1 MRVYILMMIV
11 AAAATYLLVP
21 VVLRLALRLGAV
33 TAVRARDVHTV
44 PIPRMGGVAMY
55 AGMAVAY
62 AIGSQIPY
70 LSRVLAPGSA
80 AWGVLMGAGVMCLI
94 GVLDDIVE
102 LVWYAKLA
110 GEVLAAAVMAWQG
123 VTLSSVPFM
132 GLTVGSSR
140 MTLFITVLTVV
151 VVSNA
156 VNFMDG
162 LDGLAAGMIGI
173 AGLAF
178 YLYSYM
184 LTRNAN
190 PGDFTSVACAI
201 TAPLAGACIGFLPHN
216 FHPARIFMGDSGAL
230 MLGAVIAG
238 AGIQVTGQ
246 IDPANTDLGYALPT
260 WMPLLVPFVVIL
272 LPLIDFVWAVIRR
285 MAAGH
290 SPFHP
295 DAGHLHHRLLRSGYS
310 HRGAVLVLY
319 MWAFIV
325 SFSWVALVQFSTS
338 FVAAVFVGA
347 ALVGLVVTW
356 MAAKTS
362 VRNAGKHF
370 AQDAPARPQE
380 ETLMDTVPA

>member
-1 MRVYILMMIV
+1 MRVYILMMLA

-21 VVLRLALRLGAV
+21 VVLRVALALGAV
-33 TAVRARDVHTV
+33 TEVRERDVHTV
-44 PIPRMGGVAMY
+44 PIPRLGGVAMFT
-55 AGMAVAY
+55 GMVVAY
-62 AIGSQIPY
+62 AIGSQVPY

-94 GVLDDIVE
+94 GVIDDIVE

-110 GEVLAAAVMAWQG
+110 GEVLAAGVMAWQG

-132 GLTVGSSR
+132 GLTVGSPR
-140 MTLFITVLTVV
+140 LTLFLTILTVV
-151 VVSNA
+151 VVANA

-178 YLYSYM
+178 FLYSYM

-201 TAPLAGACIGFLPHN
+201 TAPLAGACLGFLPHN

-260 WMPLLVPFVVIL
+260 WMPLLVPFAVIL
-272 LPLIDFVWAVIRR
+272 LPLIDFIWAVVRR
-285 MAAGH
+285 LARGQ
-290 SPFHP
+290 SPFHA
-295 DAGHLHHRLLRSGYS
+295 DAGHLHHHLLRRGYS
-310 HRGAVLVLY
+310 HTGAVLVLY

-325 SFSWVALVQFSTS
+325 SFSWVALVPFPAKQ
-338 FVAAVFVGA
+338 VAVVF
-347 ALVGLVVTW
+347 ALATLIGLVVTW
-356 MAAKTS
+356 FVAKSSQRS
-362 VRNAGKHF
+362 VGKHF
-370 AQDAPARPQE
+370 DLETARGVGVEPV
-380 ETLMDTVPA
+380 ETAATT